1 MKGGL
6 LKLGALVGLG
16 VYLYKENTDTFS
28 HLQYLALP
36 LFTKNENDDL
46 VSYNWN
52 NKSFAVMKAPVGIIS
67 SLYET
72 YPVQQGLIGPVF
84 YNEKSGCYNMAIV
97 NETLNEGY
105 VVGFYGM
112 SEVEAMLLAKTF
124 RFAPVTQ

>member
-36 LFTKNENDDL
+36 LFTKNEKDDL

-72 YPVQQGLIGPVF
+72 YPVQQGLICPVF
-84 YNEKSGCYNMAIV
+84 Y